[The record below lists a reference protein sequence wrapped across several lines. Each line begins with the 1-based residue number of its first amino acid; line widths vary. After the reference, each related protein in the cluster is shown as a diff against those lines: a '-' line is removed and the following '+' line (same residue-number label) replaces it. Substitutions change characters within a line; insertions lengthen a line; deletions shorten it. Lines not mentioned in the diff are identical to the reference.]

1 MKKKFKLEFT
11 LDAGKIF
18 AYAIGVTASLALLSA
33 AYLTLGTAYNAYKQW
48 FYSDVPKQVSPA
60 LVMLFEPQNRWGGTG
75 WFTKTDK
82 GQPVI
87 VTNDHVCGGSPTL
100 RAVTQDGFAALAK
113 VIRSSRVVDL
123 CILEV
128 PLPAPTSIRY
138 LTLGNGIKPFEEIFS
153 VGFPLVEQLS
163 FTRGKAMFE
172 HDIFIPF
179 MLAEGAVCE
188 GSNAKPG
195 KMNMLFFEVDVCV
208 VQYRTNHSSLQA
220 FPGQSGSPAFNQQ
233 GEVVGVI
240 NASNGMTSYAEIL
253 LLKDVKE
260 FINQ

>member
-1 MKKKFKLEFT
+1 MKKKIKIEFSVNP
-11 LDAGKIF
+11 AKIA
-18 AYAIGVTASLALLSA
+18 AYMLGVAASLAVLSA
-33 AYLTLGTAYNAYKQW
+33 LYIGIGTAYDSYKRW
-48 FYSDVPKQVSPA
+48 YYSDVPKQVSPA
-60 LVMLFEPQNRWGGTG
+60 LVMLFEPHNHWGGTG

-100 RAVTQDGFAALAK
+100 RVETQQGFVAEAP
-113 VIRSSRVVDL
+113 VIRSSREVDL
-123 CILEV
+123 CILSV
-128 PLPAPTSIRY
+128 PLPAPPNTRY
-138 LTLGNGIKPFEEIFS
+138 LTLGSELKPFEEIFS

-163 FTRGKAMFE
+163 YTRGKAMFE

-179 MLAEGAVCE
+179 DLETSNGCKGANE
-188 GSNAKPG
+188 KKAKI
-195 KMNMLFFEVDVCV
+195 NMFFFEIDVCIV
-208 VQYRTNHSSLQA
+208 KYRTNHSSLQA

-253 LLKDVKE
+253 LLKDVRE
-260 FINQ
+260 FINK